1 MTLNVLNPWRH
12 PAQEEP
18 HWKTGKHSICLCWCF
33 WHFYCTLWRQINIQ
47 ETAFWVTIAARLHF
61 WYNVLRLIDKHAS
74 KIYLFFLFPADD
86 WCYSAT
92 TMVDRHTPQHKVKES
107 ASLNEAI
114 PLRDTDWSLCCLCQ
128 TSGGNTTCPATNG
141 YPESYNTIANN
152 VIALDKINQLPFP
165 IDIRR
170 LDNGSGIAASLLE
183 NKAIIHKACRIKTDD
198 ERVRRAQKRAA
209 KTDNSS
215 EVTSSPKKNSQHRRC
230 KIQS

>member
-1 MTLNVLNPWRH
+1 
-12 PAQEEP
+12 
-18 HWKTGKHSICLCWCF
+18 
-33 WHFYCTLWRQINIQ
+33 
-47 ETAFWVTIAARLHF
+47 
-61 WYNVLRLIDKHAS
+61 
-74 KIYLFFLFPADD
+74 
-86 WCYSAT
+86 
-92 TMVDRHTPQHKVKES
+92 MVDRHTPQHKVKES

-198 ERVRRAQKRAA
+198 ERVRRAQTRAA
-209 KTDNSS
+209 KTDNSN
-215 EVTSSPKKNSQHRRC
+215 EVTSSPTKTRCTTDAKFGRNLPECLLCPSCKKYSGKADDEWKE
-230 KIQS
+230 KIQKDKLIKASTYDIDITFRNDPVLSAKLATALDIYI